1 VAQLQVDLVSVD
13 RRVWSGEAEMVIA
26 RTTEGEI
33 GILPGHAPTL
43 GVLVDGSTVEIREVG
58 GERLLV
64 AIDGGFLSVD
74 ETGVRILAERA
85 ELGSDVDVAKARA
98 ELDASHGERSAVSDP
113 DADPEDDPIVVARRA
128 EARLR
133 AAGQSA

>member
-1 VAQLQVDLVSVD
+1 MAELQVDLVSVD
-13 RRVWSGEAEMVIA
+13 RRVWQGEATMVIA

-43 GVLVDGSTVEIREVG
+43 GVLVDGSTVEVRQTG
-58 GERLLV
+58 GEPLMV
-64 AIDGGFLSVD
+64 AVDGGFLSVD

-85 ELGSDVDVAKARA
+85 ELGSEVDVAGARA
-98 ELDASHGERSAVSDP
+98 DLDSTRGADP
-113 DADPEDDPIVVARRA
+113 DDGESAVVARRA

>member
-1 VAQLQVDLVSVD
+1 MAELQVDLVSVD
-13 RRVWSGEAEMVIA
+13 RRVWSGAAAMVIA

-33 GILPGHAPTL
+33 GILPGHAPVL
-43 GVLVDGSTVEIREVG
+43 GVLVDGSTVEIRETG
-58 GERLLV
+58 GGSLLV

-85 ELGSDVDVAKARA
+85 ELGADVDVASARA
-98 ELDASHGERSAVSDP
+98 DLDATKGADVDDAESAVT
-113 DADPEDDPIVVARRA
+113 ARRA

>member
-1 VAQLQVDLVSVD
+1 MALTVNVVSAD
-13 RRVWSGEAEMVIA
+13 QQVWSGEATVVIA

-33 GILPGHAPTL
+33 GILPGHTPVL
-43 GVLVDGSTVEIREVG
+43 GVLVDGSTVEIREAG
-58 GERLLV
+58 GEPLMV

-85 ELGSDVDVAKARA
+85 QLGRDVDVAGARA
-98 ELDASHGERSAVSDP
+98 DLDATSGADADDEDSAVT
-113 DADPEDDPIVVARRA
+113 ARRA
-128 EARLR
+128 QARLR